1 MRKETRQAFRA
12 YQSQVAKLN
21 GADDATE
28 KFNVEP
34 SVHQKLETAI
44 QESNALLGR
53 INIIGVDEQT
63 GEALQIGV
71 NGPVASRTNTK
82 AGKRR
87 NPGERH
93 KLTKDSYA
101 CVQTNFDTSF
111 LYATVDQWAKFPDFQ
126 VRLSNAIVTRQGLD
140 RITIGFH
147 GKEAAAETDIE
158 ANPMLEDVNIGWLEK
173 IRTKAPDRVLE
184 EGVADSGKIVV
195 GKGGDYKTLDGIV
208 FDAVQLLEPWH
219 RNHPDL
225 VVLVSRGLLHAKLLK
240 AVEKGGDSNV
250 EENAAQEVVSRA
262 RLGGLPIVD
271 APFFPEGT
279 ILITTL
285 ANLSIYWQEKTRRRL
300 VRDEP
305 DYDRIAD
312 YQSVNEAYV
321 VEDFGLVALVENIER
336 APEPDDEPAAEAAEG

>member
-1 MRKETRQAFRA
+1 MRKETRKAFKGYQA
-12 YQSQVAKLN
+12 QVAKLN
-21 GADDATE
+21 GADDAAE

-63 GEALQIGV
+63 GEALEIGI

-93 KLTKDSYA
+93 SLTKDSYA

-126 VRLSNAIVTRQGLD
+126 VRLSSAIVTRQGLD
-140 RITIGFH
+140 RLTIGWN
-147 GKEAAAETDIE
+147 GKTAAVETDIT
-158 ANPMLEDVNIGWLEK
+158 ANPMLQDVNIGWLQK
-173 IRTKAPDRVLE
+173 IRTKAPDRVIE
-184 EGVADSGKIVV
+184 EGTEDSGKVTI
-195 GKGGDYKTLDGIV
+195 GAAGDYKTLDGLV
-208 FDAVQLLEPWH
+208 YDAVELLDQWH
-219 RNHPDL
+219 KSHPDL
-225 VVLVSRGLLHAKLLK
+225 VVIVSRDLLHAKLLK
-240 AVEKGGDSNV
+240 AIEKGADSNV

-262 RLGGLPIVD
+262 RLGGLPLVD
-271 APFFPEGT
+271 APFFPSGT
-279 ILITTL
+279 VLITTL
-285 ANLSIYWQEKTRRRL
+285 SNLSIYWQENTRRRL

-336 APEPDDEPAAEAAEG
+336 LEA